1 MINFK
6 KLLKSFTYAFYG
18 INYALNSDQNLIIHL
33 IVAMFVFAAGIILQ
47 VAPIE
52 MAILGFTELVVITA
66 EMINTALEK
75 TVDLITREHRIE
87 AKIAKDISSGMV
99 LISAIGAVIIG
110 LVIFIP
116 HLAL

>member
-33 IVAMFVFAAGIILQ
+33 IVAMVVFAAGIILQ
-47 VAPIE
+47 VTPIE
-52 MAILGFTELVVITA
+52 MAILGLTILVVITA

-99 LISAIGAVIIG
+99 LVSAIGAVIIG
-110 LVIFIP
+110 LIIFIP
-116 HLAL
+116 HMIF

>member
-47 VAPIE
+47 VTPIE
-52 MAILGFTELVVITA
+52 MAILGLTVLVVITA

-99 LISAIGAVIIG
+99 LTSAIGAIIVG
-110 LVIFIP
+110 LIIFLP
-116 HLAL
+116 HLTF

>member
-52 MAILGFTELVVITA
+52 MAILGLTVLVVITA